1 VAHSFE
7 HRDARRAQDEMA
19 LDRPDT
25 DRLILPR
32 LGTALAV
39 AALIFPALRMPLV
52 LGCLVMLG
60 NAALSE
66 NRADDAVPETPP
78 GRPLAKSSRRRAR
91 RSSGT
96 SIDNT
101 SMDSFPASDPP
112 SWTPVTGTG
121 ARH

>member
-1 VAHSFE
+1 
-7 HRDARRAQDEMA
+7 MA

-66 NRADDAVPETPP
+66 NRADNAVPETPP
-78 GRPLAKSSRRRAR
+78 AKSSRRRAR
-91 RSSGT
+91 RPSGA
-96 SIDNT
+96 SVDNT
-101 SMDSFPASDPP
+101 SKDSFPASDPP